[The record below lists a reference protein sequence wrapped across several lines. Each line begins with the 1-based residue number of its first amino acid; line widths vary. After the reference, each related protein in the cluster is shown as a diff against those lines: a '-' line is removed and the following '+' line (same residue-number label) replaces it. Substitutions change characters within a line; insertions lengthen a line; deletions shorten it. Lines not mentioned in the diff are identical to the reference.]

1 MDISQYSV
9 ITGDVVSGST
19 VIGDVVGQGPQ
30 GPKGDPFT
38 YEDFTAEQLAA
49 LTGPAGE
56 DGRDGVSPKVAVSK
70 SGTTTTISITD
81 ADGTKTAAIEDGEQ
95 GPQGIQGKDGAQGPK
110 GDTGET
116 GPKGDT
122 GPQGPK
128 GDTGAT
134 GADGYT
140 PVRGTDYWTDSDQS
154 AIKAYVDEKIQSLY
168 SESANAG
175 GGTTATIG

>member
-9 ITGDVVSGST
+9 IT
-19 VIGDVVGQGPQ
+19 GDVVGQGPQ

-81 ADGTKTAAIEDGEQ
+81 ADWPFGCASQVGRVSKQ
-95 GPQGIQGKDGAQGPK
+95 PF
-110 GDTGET
+110 
-116 GPKGDT
+116 
-122 GPQGPK
+122 
-128 GDTGAT
+128 
-134 GADGYT
+134 
-140 PVRGTDYWTDSDQS
+140 
-154 AIKAYVDEKIQSLY
+154 
-168 SESANAG
+168 
-175 GGTTATIG
+175 

>member
-1 MDISQYSV
+1 MAVEGSIIECEIESV
-9 ITGDVVSGST
+9 STIECDVS
-19 VIGDVVGQGPQ
+19 IGQGPQ

-38 YEDFTAEQLAA
+38 YEDFTPEQLAA
-49 LTGPAGE
+49 LVGPAGK
-56 DGRDGVSPKVAVSK
+56 DGTDGVSPTVSVSK
-70 SGTTTTISITD
+70 SGTTTTVTIAD
-81 ADGTKTAAIEDGEQ
+81 ADGTKTATIEDGEQ
-95 GPQGIQGKDGAQGPK
+95 GPQGVQGIQGATGPK
-110 GDTGET
+110 GDTGA
-116 GPKGDT
+116 T

-134 GADGYT
+134 GATGADGHT
-140 PVRGTDYWTDSDQS
+140 PVRGTDYWTDADQS

>member
-49 LTGPAGE
+49 LTGPAGK
-56 DGRDGVSPKVAVSK
+56 DGRDGVSPKVAVAK

-81 ADGTKTAAIEDGEQ
+81 ADGTKTATIEDGEQ
-95 GPQGIQGKDGAQGPK
+95 GPQGIQGKDGPQGPK

-122 GPQGPK
+122 GAQ
-128 GDTGAT
+128 